1 MGRSAL
7 TAILTTGV
15 VLALAAL
22 PATADPIAGA
32 TYNGIAADGASVSF
46 TLTPDGTLINS
57 YQITFAHGYNCTVSG
72 AGGQGGGWQGAPIQ
86 NNSFD
91 YSDATTTF
99 QGNFTGA
106 QSASGTLR
114 LTTGPGGC
122 DTGDES
128 WHATTNATPPHGGGG
143 GGNGGGGHGGKLAF
157 ATRVSLHT
165 GSRKLLGGLRS
176 SSRACLAGRTVVL
189 WRGSRR
195 MARTTSKAGGKFYFA
210 RKAMLRGRHVRASVL
225 ARTVQ
230 GGLCVAGSSK
240 FIRG

>member
-1 MGRSAL
+1 
-7 TAILTTGV
+7 
-15 VLALAAL
+15 LALAAL
-22 PATADPIAGA
+22 PAAADPIGGA
-32 TYNGIAADGASVSF
+32 TYTGFAADGASVTF
-46 TLTPDGTLINS
+46 TVTSDGTLVDS
-57 YQITFAHGYNCTVSG
+57 YRVRAAHGNNCLISG
-72 AGGQGGGWQGAPIQ
+72 EYDAGTWKGAPIEH
-86 NNSFD
+86 NSFD
-91 YSDATTTF
+91 YTDPTTTF
-99 QGNFTGA
+99 TGAFSGA

-122 DTGDES
+122 DTGVES

-157 ATRVSLHT
+157 ATRVNLHT

-189 WRGSRR
+189 WRGKHR
-195 MARTTSKAGGKFYFA
+195 MARTTSRAGGKFYFA
-210 RKAMLRGRHVRASVL
+210 RKSSLRGRHIRASVL

-230 GGLCVAGSSK
+230 GGLCVAGSST